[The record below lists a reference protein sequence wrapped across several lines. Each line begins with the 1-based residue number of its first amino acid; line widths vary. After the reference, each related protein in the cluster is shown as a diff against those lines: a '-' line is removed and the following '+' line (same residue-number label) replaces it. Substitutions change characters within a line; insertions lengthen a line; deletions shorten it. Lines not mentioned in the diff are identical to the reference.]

1 MPGIRRSRI
10 RQAVSAADFESRN
23 SSADA
28 NASARN
34 PEERRSLR
42 VDRRTETSSSTI
54 ETTMSSGI
62 FFPFISSS
70 SARTFMPH
78 YNRTPYE
85 NSTVPWYRPNKGMR
99 VSSVEVVIAEMRS
112 CLGAGG
118 ASALDR
124 ALRRDRQADQERC
137 SWPLVWLGPQPA
149 AMRLNDGAR
158 DGQSH
163 THPVGFSGVK
173 RLKQP
178 LHLSRF
184 ETRARILHAKAGL
197 RYSIAYL
204 ATPADY
210 QDAFRFLGCVHRIHS
225 IDDQIEENLLE
236 LHTVSKNGWKVLGQL
251 SADRCLTRSALVPG
265 KRADIRNDI
274 P

>member
-1 MPGIRRSRI
+1 MSASDGPLRRVG
-10 RQAVSAADFESRN
+10 QAEQ
-23 SSADA
+23 
-28 NASARN
+28 
-34 PEERRSLR
+34 ERR
-42 VDRRTETSSSTI
+42 
-54 ETTMSSGI
+54 
-62 FFPFISSS
+62 P
-70 SARTFMPH
+70 
-78 YNRTPYE
+78 
-85 NSTVPWYRPNKGMR
+85 
-99 VSSVEVVIAEMRS
+99 
-112 CLGAGG
+112 GA
-118 ASALDR
+118 LI
-124 ALRRDRQADQERC
+124 C
-137 SWPLVWLGPQPA
+137 LGPQTA
-149 AMRLNDGAR
+149 TMSLDDRAR

-163 THPVGFSGVK
+163 AHPVGFSGVK